1 MGERKAVTEY
11 KAMVYKKDELFD
23 ILPRKPNGEED
34 WQRIRQVEDSWGVK
48 MGKMEEIYYED
59 MKSERKMECG
69 RGVDP
74 VWHQAMMRKQRE
86 RERLEEYREKRDNQF
101 QFKSIQDIEEML
113 TEDGSFFYSSEEE
126 GPPAKKQRGEDDMEE
141 EEDGGQFSETTLV
154 ERAQED
160 VTSKK
165 RKKKFVQALTDQ
177 SDPLPH
183 QYRHLRESER
193 KVKDKVLIAVGNL
206 IGEGLSL
213 NEAAK
218 AIVEVGNVVFG
229 RKWKQPLEDTDTF
242 DLDTLPD
249 RRNIREALKMQEAQD
264 LDLMVDT
271 FEAGKAADKPL
282 THFSDSTTKARVG
295 QFVAQGIHVGR
306 DPPFPLP
313 ILSIDGE
320 TTEDIAMQVEL
331 LISDKWNPE
340 QHHLHHSLT
349 GGYGLVPRCSCERC

>member
-1 MGERKAVTEY
+1 M
-11 KAMVYKKDELFD
+11 
-23 ILPRKPNGEED
+23 
-34 WQRIRQVEDSWGVK
+34 
-48 MGKMEEIYYED
+48 
-59 MKSERKMECG
+59 
-69 RGVDP
+69 
-74 VWHQAMMRKQRE
+74 
-86 RERLEEYREKRDNQF
+86 
-101 QFKSIQDIEEML
+101 
-113 TEDGSFFYSSEEE
+113 
-126 GPPAKKQRGEDDMEE
+126 
-141 EEDGGQFSETTLV
+141 
-154 ERAQED
+154 
-160 VTSKK
+160 
-165 RKKKFVQALTDQ
+165 
-177 SDPLPH
+177 
-183 QYRHLRESER
+183 
-193 KVKDKVLIAVGNL
+193 IAVGNL

-242 DLDTLPD
+242 DLNTLPD

-264 LDLMVDT
+264 LDLMVDK

-331 LISDKWNPE
+331 FVIDERNPE

-349 GGYGLVPRCSCERC
+349 GGYGFVPRCSCERC